1 MITYFLKSFHLI
13 FKTNKLWIF
22 GSLFI
27 RILNGL
33 FPVCELWILT
43 RLVNETASII
53 IDKKDN
59 VLTLVFLL
67 FIQLIIM
74 ISRSSCVHIMN
85 VLDKDMELKLNL
97 KLGNMIIEK
106 SLNSPFFILTCL
118 SFITINLGLTTMGTV
133 F

>member
-53 IDKKDN
+53 TDKKDN
-59 VLTLVFLL
+59 VFTLLLLL

-74 ISRSSCVHIMN
+74 ISRSACVHIMN

-106 SLNSPFFILTCL
+106 SMNSPSFILICL
-118 SFITINLGLTTMGTV
+118 SFITINLGLTTMGPV

>member
-106 SLNSPFFILTCL
+106 SLNSPFLF
-118 SFITINLGLTTMGTV
+118 
-133 F
+133 